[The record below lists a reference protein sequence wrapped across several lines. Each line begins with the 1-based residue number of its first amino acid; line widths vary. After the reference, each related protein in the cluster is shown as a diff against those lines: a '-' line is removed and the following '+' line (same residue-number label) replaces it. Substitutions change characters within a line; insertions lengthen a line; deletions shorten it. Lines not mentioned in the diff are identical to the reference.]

1 MRMNRAVLLIALAAL
16 ACGTAEETPEGPT
29 TLAIEEI
36 VVGPGATAVAG
47 DNVTVD
53 YVGTFLNGQVFDS
66 SLQPGR
72 TPFTFRLGTGAVI
85 PGFDQGVTGM
95 KVGGKRRLTIPPNL
109 AYGAQGQGAIPPN
122 TTIRFEVDLRSIDG
136 K

>member
-1 MRMNRAVLLIALAAL
+1 MKRAVLLLIALTAL
-16 ACGTAEETPEGPT
+16 NCGTAEETPEGPT
-29 TLAIEEI
+29 TLTVEDI
-36 VVGPGATAVAG
+36 VVGPGATALAG

-53 YVGTFLNGQVFDS
+53 YVGSFLNGQVFDS
-66 SLQPGR
+66 SISRG

-95 KVGGKRRLTIPPNL
+95 RVGGKRRLTIPPNL
-109 AYGAQGQGAIPPN
+109 AYGSQGQGAIPPN